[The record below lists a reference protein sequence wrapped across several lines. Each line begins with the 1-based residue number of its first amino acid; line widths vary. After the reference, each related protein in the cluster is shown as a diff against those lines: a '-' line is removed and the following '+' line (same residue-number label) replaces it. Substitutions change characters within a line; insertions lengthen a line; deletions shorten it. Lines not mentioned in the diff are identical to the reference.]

1 MTIDYKDYM
10 IQTCEFISLKMKN
23 TRSEKKMI
31 ECYICCW
38 FLCFQ
43 MFLFV
48 WFGFPIKKYIIQ
60 SKSFYCLVCLLKNKH
75 L

>member
-1 MTIDYKDYM
+1 MTIDYEDYM

-43 MFLFV
+43 MFLF
-48 WFGFPIKKYIIQ
+48 
-60 SKSFYCLVCLLKNKH
+60 L
-75 L
+75 

>member
-1 MTIDYKDYM
+1 MTIDYEDYM

-43 MFLFV
+43 MFLFL
-48 WFGFPIKKYIIQ
+48 GFLLKKFFIQ
-60 SKSFYCLVCLLKNKH
+60 SKNFALFVC
-75 L
+75 